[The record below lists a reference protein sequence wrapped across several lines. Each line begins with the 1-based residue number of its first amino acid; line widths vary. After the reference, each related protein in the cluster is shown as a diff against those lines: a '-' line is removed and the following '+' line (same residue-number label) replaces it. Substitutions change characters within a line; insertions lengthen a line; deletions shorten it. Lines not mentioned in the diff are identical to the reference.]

1 MSEQAQASG
10 VQKFLQNRLQN
21 IGDAFGAADDAYMGA
36 ARKHLLQL
44 PEEGIA
50 TEGPL
55 TGVRNTLG
63 TGLFQAREGAKGVNP
78 KYQFDLR
85 LNGQPQWMGKAG
97 MFGNRAAHAG
107 AWTAAGAGLATLTHA
122 LASQFGGSG
131 DEPTD
136 SQLYM

>member
-1 MSEQAQASG
+1 MSDQAQASG
-10 VQKFLQNRLQN
+10 VQKFLQDKLQN

-50 TEGPL
+50 TEGVAP
-55 TGVRNTLG
+55 GFRNNAG
-63 TGLFQAREGAKGVNP
+63 RYFFQARQGATGVNP
-78 KYQFDLR
+78 DFQFE
-85 LNGQPQWMGKAG
+85 NIKGQPQWMGKTG
-97 MFGNRAAHAG
+97 MFMNRAAHAG
-107 AWTAAGAGLATLTHA
+107 LWTAAGVGLATLTHA
-122 LASQFGGSG
+122 VASQFGGPG

>member
-1 MSEQAQASG
+1 MSHTAGSSG
-10 VQKFLQNRLQN
+10 IQKFLQDKLQN
-21 IGDAFGAADDAYMGA
+21 IGDGFGAVDDAYMGA

-50 TEGPL
+50 TEGAAP
-55 TGVRNTLG
+55 GIRNNLG
-63 TGLFQAREGAKGVNP
+63 KYFFQARQGATGVNP
-78 KYQFDLR
+78 KFQFENLK
-85 LNGQPQWMGKAG
+85 GQPQWMGKAG

-107 AWTAAGAGLATLTHA
+107 AITAAGAGLATLTHA